1 MPGLLPSGAVPH
13 TTLVENLGSRARSA
27 GERVA
32 ELPAQ
37 ARNSALCLAADRLE
51 QEADSLRRENAQD
64 LEAAKRNG
72 LAAPLLDRLE
82 LNQRRIVSMAQGL
95 REIAAL
101 PDPLGEI
108 TRLRNRPSGIQVGRM
123 RIPLGVILM
132 IYESRPNVTA
142 DVGGLCL
149 KSGNAVILRG
159 GSEALRS
166 NRAIAELLRGAL
178 RESGIP
184 EDAIQLVPKADRE
197 IVDLLLEREEDIDL
211 VIPRGGEGL
220 IRRVAERSR
229 IPVVKHY
236 KGNCH
241 VYLDQHADPKM
252 ARDLTINSK
261 TQRVS
266 VCNAAET
273 LLVHST
279 LAEQFLPQLLAEL
292 DGLGVELRGCERTQ
306 AAFPD
311 VAPASDAD
319 FEEEYLDMIL
329 AVRVVDS
336 LDDAV
341 EHIRRYGSNH
351 TEAIVTEDLRN
362 AREFLRRVNSSCVM
376 VNASTRFADG
386 FQLGLGAEVGISTS
400 KVHWYGP
407 MGIEGLTTEKFVV
420 FGNGTLLE

>member
-1 MPGLLPSGAVPH
+1 MAEFPA
-13 TTLVENLGSRARSA
+13 EARD
-27 GERVA
+27 
-32 ELPAQ
+32 
-37 ARNSALCLAADRLE
+37 SALCLAADRIE
-51 QEADSLRRENAQD
+51 REASSLCGENAQD
-64 LEAAKRNG
+64 LEAAKQNG
-72 LAAPLLDRLE
+72 LSGPLLDRLE
-82 LNQRRIVSMAQGL
+82 LNERRIASMAQGL

-108 TRLRNRPSGIQVGRM
+108 TRMRNRPSGIQVGRM
-123 RIPLGVILM
+123 RIPLGVILV

-149 KSGNAVILRG
+149 KSGNAAILRG
-159 GSEALRS
+159 GSEALHS

-184 EDAIQLVPKADRE
+184 EDAIQLVPETDRE
-197 IVDLLLEREEDIDL
+197 IVDLLLERENDIDL
-211 VIPRGGEGL
+211 VIPRGGESL
-220 IRRVAERSR
+220 IRRVSERSR

-241 VYLDQHADPKM
+241 VYLDQYADPKM
-252 ARDLTINSK
+252 ARELAINSK

-273 LLVHST
+273 LLVHS
-279 LAEQFLPQLLAEL
+279 AFAGQFLPELLAEL
-292 DGLGVELRGCERTQ
+292 DGLGVELRGCERTR

-311 VAPASDAD
+311 AVPASDAD

-341 EHIRRYGSNH
+341 EHIRRFGSNH
-351 TEAIVTEDLRN
+351 TEAIVTDDLRS

-407 MGIEGLTTEKFVV
+407 MGVEGLTTEKFVV

>member
-1 MPGLLPSGAVPH
+1 MAEFPA
-13 TTLVENLGSRARSA
+13 EARD
-27 GERVA
+27 
-32 ELPAQ
+32 
-37 ARNSALCLAADRLE
+37 SALCLAADRIE
-51 QEADSLRRENAQD
+51 REASSLCGENAQD
-64 LEAAKRNG
+64 LEAAKQNG
-72 LAAPLLDRLE
+72 LSGPLLDRLE
-82 LNQRRIVSMAQGL
+82 LNERRIASMAQGL

-108 TRLRNRPSGIQVGRM
+108 TRMRNRPSGIQVGRM
-123 RIPLGVILM
+123 RIPLGVILV

-197 IVDLLLEREEDIDL
+197 IDDLLLEREEDIDL